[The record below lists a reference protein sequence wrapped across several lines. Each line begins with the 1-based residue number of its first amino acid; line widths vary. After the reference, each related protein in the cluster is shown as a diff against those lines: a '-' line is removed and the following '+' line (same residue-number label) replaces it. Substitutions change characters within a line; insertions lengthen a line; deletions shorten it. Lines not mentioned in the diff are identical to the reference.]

1 MDVELAEER
10 ILVFADRFTM
20 DHAEGRAWAKRTEAF
35 GTMAKLGGLLN
46 RAGAQDYELVYRER
60 RLQPF
65 WRINATAV
73 SAYERTRDYQV
84 RVQPEVRGVLMDGQE
99 RTVLNGCF
107 RVTGLESCREEVSR
121 EVFYDGLT
129 KGQNSMLLS
138 YLKYEAAPA
147 AENALAEEAGRGT
160 VVVPPEGKASV
171 MVREVVGGLIGKI
184 EADRVLEER
193 VVVDA
198 VDLYYRPVYAF
209 RYRHAG
215 KEAVIEFDGLTGDS
229 RPGGATFEQYLGKVL
244 EPKFLLDASVEAVNL
259 FVPGTQL
266 ARIVVA
272 KGVDTLLEHRDRQ

>member
-1 MDVELAEER
+1 MNVELAEER

-20 DHAEGRAWAKRTEAF
+20 DHAEGRAWAKRAEAF

-46 RAGAQDYELVYRER
+46 RAAAQDYELVYRER

-65 WRINATAV
+65 WRISATAV

-84 RVQPEVRGVLMDGQE
+84 RVQPEVRSVLVDGEE
-99 RTVLNGCF
+99 RTVLNGAF

-121 EVFYDGLT
+121 EIFYDGLT

-138 YLKYEAAPA
+138 YLKYEATPA
-147 AENALAEEAGRGT
+147 DAAALADESNRGT

-193 VVVDA
+193 VVVEA

-209 RYRHAG
+209 RYKHAG

-266 ARIVVA
+266 ARIVVS
-272 KGVDTLLEHRDRQ
+272 KGVDTILESRQRQ

>member
-1 MDVELAEER
+1 MNVELADER

-20 DHAEGRAWAKRTEAF
+20 DHAEGRAWAKRAEAF
-35 GTMAKLGGLLN
+35 GTLAKLGGLLN
-46 RAGAQDYELVYRER
+46 RAAADDYELVYRER

-65 WRINATAV
+65 WRVSATAV

-84 RVQPEVRGVLMDGQE
+84 RVEPEVRSVLVDGEE
-99 RTVLNGCF
+99 RTVLNGAF

-129 KGQNSMLLS
+129 KGQNSLLLS
-138 YLKYEAAPA
+138 YMKYEAAPVSTDD
-147 AENALAEEAGRGT
+147 LAEQSAAGT
-160 VVVPPEGKASV
+160 VVVPPEARASV
-171 MVREVVGGLIGKI
+171 LVREVAGGLIGKI

-209 RYRHAG
+209 RYKHTG
-215 KEAVIEFDGLTGDS
+215 KEAVIEFDGLTGDA

-266 ARIVVA
+266 ARIVVQ
-272 KGVDTLLEHRDRQ
+272 KGVETVIDNQSRR

>member
-1 MDVELAEER
+1 MNVELAEER

-20 DHAEGRAWAKRTEAF
+20 DHAEGRAWAKRAEAF

-65 WRINATAV
+65 WRINAAAV

-84 RVQPEVRGVLMDGQE
+84 RVQPEVRGVLVDGQE
-99 RTVLNGCF
+99 RTVLNGAF

-138 YLKYEAAPA
+138 YLKYEATTASS
-147 AENALAEEAGRGT
+147 ETLAEEAGRGT

-171 MVREVVGGLIGKI
+171 MVREVIGGLIGRI

-209 RYRHAG
+209 RYRHGG

-272 KGVDTLLEHRDRQ
+272 KGVDTLLEQRDRQ

>member
-1 MDVELAEER
+1 MNVELADER

-20 DHAEGRAWAKRTEAF
+20 DHAEGRAWAKRAEAF
-35 GTMAKLGGLLN
+35 GTMARLGGLLN
-46 RAGAQDYELVYRER
+46 RGASDDYDLLYREK

-65 WRINATAV
+65 WRLSCTAV

-84 RVQPEVRGVLMDGQE
+84 RVQPEVRSVLVDAQE
-99 RTVLNGCF
+99 RTVLNGAF
-107 RVTGLESCREEVSR
+107 RVTGMESCREEVSR

-138 YLKYEAAPA
+138 YLKYEATQADADVLARA
-147 AENALAEEAGRGT
+147 AADGV

-171 MVREVVGGLIGKI
+171 MVREVVGGMIGKI
-184 EADRVLEER
+184 EADRVMEER
-193 VVVDA
+193 VVVEA
-198 VDLYYRPVYAF
+198 VDLYYRPVFAF

-229 RPGGATFEQYLGKVL
+229 RPGGATFEQYVGKVL

-266 ARIVVA
+266 ARIVVS
-272 KGVDTLLEHRDRQ
+272 KGVNTLMEARDRQ